1 MKQYKV
7 EIRTSHKPLGFLMPP
22 VGSRVTVTRL
32 LTRIDIIKT
41 IGAGAV
47 VKVLNTNKTISSI
60 NEVTQMLMDSD
71 KADDVP
77 VAIVADKVEVKAS
90 VKSEKV
96 EAKEVVEEKVEA
108 KEVVEEKVE
117 AKEVVEEKVEAKAP
131 AKYEKVEVKKEDT
144 KSKK

>member
-22 VGSRVTVTRL
+22 VGSRVKVTRL

-96 EAKEVVEEKVEA
+96 EVKEVVEEKVE
-108 KEVVEEKVE
+108 V
-117 AKEVVEEKVEAKAP
+117 KEVVEEKVEAKAP

>member
-22 VGSRVTVTRL
+22 VGSRVKVTRL

-77 VAIVADKVEVKAS
+77 AIVADKVEV
-90 VKSEKV
+90 
-96 EAKEVVEEKVEA
+96 
-108 KEVVEEKVE
+108 
-117 AKEVVEEKVEAKAP
+117 KEVVEEKVEAKAS
-131 AKYEKVEVKKEDT
+131 AKFEKVVEEKVEAKKEDT

>member
-22 VGSRVTVTRL
+22 VGSRVKVTRL

-60 NEVTQMLMDSD
+60 NEVTQMLIDSD

-96 EAKEVVEEKVEA
+96 EVKEVVEEKVEA
-108 KEVVEEKVE
+108 LASAKYEKVVE
-117 AKEVVEEKVEAKAP
+117 
-131 AKYEKVEVKKEDT
+131 EKVEVKKEDT

>member
-7 EIRTSHKPLGFLMPP
+7 EIRTSSKPLGFLIPP
-22 VGSRVTVTRL
+22 VGSRVKVTRL
-32 LTRIDIIKT
+32 LTRIDIIKA

-60 NEVTQMLMDSD
+60 NEVTQMLIDSD
-71 KADDVP
+71 KVDDVP

-90 VKSEKV
+90 VKSEKDEV
-96 EAKEVVEEKVEA
+96 KEVVEEKVEA
-108 KEVVEEKVE
+108 KEV
-117 AKEVVEEKVEAKAP
+117 EVKSF
-131 AKYEKVEVKKEDT
+131 VKKEDT

>member
-7 EIRTSHKPLGFLMPP
+7 EIRTSHKPLGFLIPP
-22 VGSRVTVTRL
+22 VGSRVKVTRL

-60 NEVTQMLMDSD
+60 NEVTQILMDSD

-77 VAIVADKVEVKAS
+77 VTIVADKVEVKAS

-96 EAKEVVEEKVEA
+96 EAKEVVEEKVEVKEAA
-108 KEVVEEKVE
+108 KSEKVE
-117 AKEVVEEKVEAKAP
+117 AKEAVEEKVEAKASF
-131 AKYEKVEVKKEDT
+131 KKEDT

>member
-7 EIRTSHKPLGFLMPP
+7 EIRTSSKPLGFLMPP
-22 VGSRVTVTRL
+22 VGSRVKVTRL

-96 EAKEVVEEKVEA
+96 EVKEVVEEKASA
-108 KEVVEEKVE
+108 KSEKVVE
-117 AKEVVEEKVEAKAP
+117 
-131 AKYEKVEVKKEDT
+131 EKVEVKKEDT

>member
-7 EIRTSHKPLGFLMPP
+7 EIRTSHKPLGFLIPP
-22 VGSRVTVTRL
+22 VGSRVKVTRL

-47 VKVLNTNKTISSI
+47 VKVLNINKTIGSI
-60 NEVTQMLMDSD
+60 NEVTQILMDSD

-96 EAKEVVEEKVEA
+96 EAKEAVEEKVEV
-108 KEVVEEKVE
+108 KE
-117 AKEVVEEKVEAKAP
+117 AVEEKVEAKASG
-131 AKYEKVEVKKEDT
+131 KKEDI

>member
-7 EIRTSHKPLGFLMPP
+7 EIRTSSKPLGFLIPP
-22 VGSRVTVTRL
+22 VGSRVKVTRL
-32 LTRIDIIKT
+32 LTRIDIIKA

-60 NEVTQMLMDSD
+60 NEVTQILMDSD
-71 KADDVP
+71 KVDDVP

-90 VKSEKV
+90 VKSEKDEV
-96 EAKEVVEEKVEA
+96 KEVVEEKVEA
-108 KEVVEEKVE
+108 KEV
-117 AKEVVEEKVEAKAP
+117 EVKSF
-131 AKYEKVEVKKEDT
+131 VKKEDT

>member
-7 EIRTSHKPLGFLMPP
+7 EIRTSHKPLGFLIPP
-22 VGSRVTVTRL
+22 VGSRVKVTRL

-41 IGAGAV
+41 IGAGAI
-47 VKVLNTNKTISSI
+47 VKVLNINKTIGSI
-60 NEVTQMLMDSD
+60 NEVTQILMDSD

-96 EAKEVVEEKVEA
+96 EAKEAVEEKI
-108 KEVVEEKVE
+108 E
-117 AKEVVEEKVEAKAP
+117 AKEVVEEKVEAKASG
-131 AKYEKVEVKKEDT
+131 KKEDT

>member
-1 MKQYKV
+1 MK
-7 EIRTSHKPLGFLMPP
+7 
-22 VGSRVTVTRL
+22 VTRL
-32 LTRIDIIKT
+32 LTRIDIIKA

-60 NEVTQMLMDSD
+60 NDVTQMLIDSD

-96 EAKEVVEEKVEA
+96 VEEKVEALASAKSEKVVEEKVE
-108 KEVVEEKVE
+108 VE
-117 AKEVVEEKVEAKAP
+117 
-131 AKYEKVEVKKEDT
+131 KEDT

>member
-22 VGSRVTVTRL
+22 VGSRVKVTRL

-96 EAKEVVEEKVEA
+96 EVKEVVEEKVEA
-108 KEVVEEKVE
+108 LASAKYEKVVE
-117 AKEVVEEKVEAKAP
+117 
-131 AKYEKVEVKKEDT
+131 EKVEVKKEDT

>member
-22 VGSRVTVTRL
+22 VGSRVKVTRL

-108 KEVVEEKVE
+108 LASAKSEKIVE
-117 AKEVVEEKVEAKAP
+117 
-131 AKYEKVEVKKEDT
+131 EKVEVKKEDT
-144 KSKK
+144 RSKK

>member
-7 EIRTSHKPLGFLMPP
+7 EIRTSHKPLGFLIPP
-22 VGSRVTVTRL
+22 VGSRVKVTRL

-60 NEVTQMLMDSD
+60 NEVTQILMDSD
-71 KADDVP
+71 KVDDVP
-77 VAIVADKVEVKAS
+77 VTIVADKVEVKAS

-96 EAKEVVEEKVEA
+96 EAKEAVEEKVED
-108 KEVVEEKVE
+108 KE
-117 AKEVVEEKVEAKAP
+117 AVEEKVEAKASF
-131 AKYEKVEVKKEDT
+131 KKEDT

>member
-22 VGSRVTVTRL
+22 VGSRVKVTRL
-32 LTRIDIIKT
+32 LTRIDIIKA

-60 NEVTQMLMDSD
+60 NEVTQMLIDSD

-77 VAIVADKVEVKAS
+77 VTIVADKVEVKAP

-96 EAKEVVEEKVEA
+96 EVKEVVEEKVEV
-108 KEVVEEKVE
+108 KEVIEEKVE
-117 AKEVVEEKVEAKAP
+117 VKASAKSEKVVE
-131 AKYEKVEVKKEDT
+131 EKVEVKKEDT

>member
-7 EIRTSHKPLGFLMPP
+7 EIRTSHKPLGFLIPP
-22 VGSRVTVTRL
+22 VGSRVKVTRL

-60 NEVTQMLMDSD
+60 SEVTQILMDSD

-77 VAIVADKVEVKAS
+77 VAIVADKIEVKAS

-96 EAKEVVEEKVEA
+96 EVKEVVEEKVEV
-108 KEVVEEKVE
+108 KEVIEEKVE
-117 AKEVVEEKVEAKAP
+117 AKEAVEEKVEAKASF
-131 AKYEKVEVKKEDT
+131 KKEDT

>member
-7 EIRTSHKPLGFLMPP
+7 EIRTSSKPLRFLMPP
-22 VGSRVTVTRL
+22 VGSRVKVTRL
-32 LTRIDIIKT
+32 LTRIDIIKA

-47 VKVLNTNKTISSI
+47 VKVLNTDKTISSI
-60 NEVTQMLMDSD
+60 NEVTQILMDSD
-71 KADDVP
+71 KVGEVP

-96 EAKEVVEEKVEA
+96 EVKAPTKSEKVEVKEVVEE
-108 KEVVEEKVE
+108 EKVE
-117 AKEVVEEKVEAKAP
+117 VKEVAD
-131 AKYEKVEVKKEDT
+131 KVEVKKEDT

>member
-7 EIRTSHKPLGFLMPP
+7 EIRTSHKPLGFLIPP
-22 VGSRVTVTRL
+22 VGSRVKVTRL
-32 LTRIDIIKT
+32 LTRIDIIKA

-47 VKVLNTNKTISSI
+47 VKVLNTNKTINSI
-60 NEVTQMLMDSD
+60 NEVTQMLIDSD

-108 KEVVEEKVE
+108 LASAKSEKVVE
-117 AKEVVEEKVEAKAP
+117 
-131 AKYEKVEVKKEDT
+131 EKVEVKKEDT